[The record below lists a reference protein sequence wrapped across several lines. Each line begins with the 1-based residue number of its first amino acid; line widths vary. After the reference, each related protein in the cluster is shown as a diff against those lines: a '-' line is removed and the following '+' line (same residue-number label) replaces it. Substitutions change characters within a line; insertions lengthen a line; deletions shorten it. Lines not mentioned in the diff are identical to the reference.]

1 MYRNEVPENTMCAF
15 WGENIQDGIT
25 IARYHRTETR
35 TPFDIH
41 WTKGGDY
48 FQNFSPNY
56 LEAISQFRA
65 ETRHRAETGRN
76 EPPHF
81 IV

>member
-1 MYRNEVPENTMCAF
+1 MYRHEHTEGSICAF
-15 WGENIQDGIT
+15 WGQRIEDGIT

-41 WTKGGDY
+41 WTTGGDY
-48 FQNFSPNY
+48 FQNCSSNY
-56 LEAISQFRA
+56 LEAINQFRA
-65 ETRHRAETGRN
+65 ATRKRN

>member
-1 MYRNEVPENTMCAF
+1 MYRHEHTEGSVCAF
-15 WGENIQDGIT
+15 WGQNIEDGIT

-41 WTKGGDY
+41 WTQGGDY
-48 FQNFSPNY
+48 FQNCSSNY
-56 LEAISQFRA
+56 LEAITQFRA
-65 ETRHRAETGRN
+65 ATRKRN